1 MTGDCHRETESLSSL
16 DRERMHSLSFFESIT
31 SYLYIN
37 YDYFPSVDVIKI
49 FINTTARTSIM
60 RCGQCFLSSCFPQ
73 SVEVAVLT
81 GTDAG
86 LVGAE
91 LCLRLAAG
99 LQFAPQH

>member
-1 MTGDCHRETESLSSL
+1 MLSKFY
-16 DRERMHSLSFFESIT
+16 E
-31 SYLYIN
+31 N
-37 YDYFPSVDVIKI
+37 
-49 FINTTARTSIM
+49 TARTSIWQM
-60 RCGQCFLSSCFPQ
+60 RAVCSSLCFPQ

-91 LCLRLAAG
+91 FGLGLAAW